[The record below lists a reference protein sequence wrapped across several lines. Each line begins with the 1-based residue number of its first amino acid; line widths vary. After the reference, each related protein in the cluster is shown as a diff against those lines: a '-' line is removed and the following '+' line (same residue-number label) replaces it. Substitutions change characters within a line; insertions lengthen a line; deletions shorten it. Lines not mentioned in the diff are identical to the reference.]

1 MVDAA
6 PLSLHRAIV
15 RKEWVDYNGHLN
27 DAYYMVIFSKAT
39 DAFMDYIGMDDAARQ
54 STNTSLFTL
63 EGHINYLLEVKEG
76 ESVEIRTRLVRHDAK
91 RLQLYHEMFRPGYGD
106 PVAAAEFML
115 LHVDTA
121 GGAKSAPFRPEIA
134 AKLQEIQ
141 TMQDG
146 LPPSTYSSRTIGLK
160 PKA

>member
-15 RKEWVDYNGHLN
+15 RQEWVDYNGHLN
-27 DAYYMVIFSKAT
+27 DAYYMVIFSQAT
-39 DAFMDYIGMDDAARQ
+39 DAFIDHIGMDDAARRA
-54 STNTSLFTL
+54 TKTSIYTL

-76 ESVEIRTRLVRHDAK
+76 EDVEIRTRLIRHDAK
-91 RLQLYHEMFRPGYGD
+91 RMQLYHEMFRPSLVE

-115 LHVDTA
+115 LHVDTTD
-121 GGAKSAPFRPEIA
+121 GAKSAPFRPEIA
-134 AKLQEIQ
+134 ARLQAIQ
-141 TMQDG
+141 TAQDA
-146 LPPSTYSSRTIGLK
+146 LPPSVYSSRTIGLK

>member
-6 PLSLHRAIV
+6 PLSLHRATV

-27 DAYYMVIFSKAT
+27 DAYYMVIFSQAT
-39 DAFMDYIGMDDAARQ
+39 DAFMDHIGLDDAARQ
-54 STNTSLFTL
+54 ATKTSLFTL

-76 ESVEIRTRLVRHDAK
+76 TTVEIRTRLIRHDAK
-91 RLQLYHEMFRPGYGD
+91 RLQLYHEMFRPGHPE

-115 LHVDTA
+115 LHVDTTD
-121 GGAKSAPFRPEIA
+121 GAKSAPFRPEIA
-134 AKLQEIQ
+134 DKLQAIQ
-141 TMQDG
+141 AAQDS
-146 LPPSTYSSRTIGLK
+146 LPPATYSSRTIGLK

>member
-1 MVDAA
+1 MVAAA
-6 PLSLHRAIV
+6 PLSLHRAVV

-27 DAYYMVIFSKAT
+27 DAYYMVIFSQAT
-39 DAFMDYIGMDDAARQ
+39 DAFIDYIGMVDAVRRA
-54 STNTSLFTL
+54 TKTSIYTL

-76 ESVEIRTRLVRHDAK
+76 VEVEIRTRLVRHDGK
-91 RLQLYHEMFRPGYGD
+91 RMQLYHEMFRPGQDD

-115 LHVDTA
+115 LHVDTND
-121 GGAKSAPFRPEIA
+121 GAKSAPFRPEIA
-134 AKLQEIQ
+134 ARLQEIQ
-141 TMQDG
+141 AAQDA

>member
-6 PLSLHRAIV
+6 PLPLHRAIV

-27 DAYYMVIFSKAT
+27 DAYYMVIFSQAT
-39 DAFMDYIGMDDAARQ
+39 DAFIDYIGMADAVRRE
-54 STNTSLFTL
+54 TKTSIYTL

-76 ESVEIRTRLVRHDAK
+76 EEVEIRSRLVRHDAK
-91 RLQLYHEMFRPGYGD
+91 RMQLYHEMFRPGHAD

-115 LHVDTA
+115 LHVDTTD
-121 GGAKSAPFRPEIA
+121 GAKSAPFRPETA
-134 AKLQEIQ
+134 ARLREIQ
-141 TMQDG
+141 AAQDV

>member
-1 MVDAA
+1 MVAAA
-6 PLSLHRAIV
+6 PLSLHRAVV

-27 DAYYMVIFSKAT
+27 DAYYMVIFSQAT
-39 DAFMDYIGMDDAARQ
+39 DAFMDYIGMDDAARRAT
-54 STNTSLFTL
+54 STSLFTL

-76 ESVEIRTRLVRHDAK
+76 VEVEIRTRLVRHDAK
-91 RLQLYHEMFRPGYGD
+91 RVQLYHEMFRPGQDD

-115 LHVDTA
+115 LHVDTTD
-121 GGAKSAPFRPEIA
+121 GAKSAPFRPEIA

-141 TMQDG
+141 VAQDA

>member
-27 DAYYMVIFSKAT
+27 DAYYMVIFSQAT
-39 DAFMDYIGMDDAARQ
+39 DAFIDYIGMDDAARRA
-54 STNTSLFTL
+54 TKTSIYTL

-76 ESVEIRTRLVRHDAK
+76 QEVEIRTRLIRHDAK
-91 RLQLYHEMFRPGYGD
+91 RMQLYHEMFRHDVAD

-115 LHVDTA
+115 LHVETT
-121 GGAKSAPFRPEIA
+121 GGAKSAPFRSDIA
-134 AKLQEIQ
+134 AKLQAIQ
-141 TMQDG
+141 VAQDAM
-146 LPPSTYSSRTIGLK
+146 PPSTFSGRTIGLK